1 MAVMDELTGENR
13 IPGAAGNRPIRGAV
27 PIIPGAAGNVPVGIR
42 GPIPGAAG
50 NVPIGITGI
59 IPGAATPTRQVLDA
73 IVADYTARNGIPSAR
88 RASSELRQRVLGAP
102 AEQGPTMDPLD
113 LLNLDYNN
121 LLDRPE
127 AWQTVGGPNQGIIS
141 ALTAQRQQLQQ
152 NYATN
157 KADANNLYG
166 ILSSDIEEYG
176 AGLQTRYGES
186 QASMSAAETARTDA
200 LVAEQAAQ
208 RANRAAAAA
217 ELGLGMESLQ
227 MAPDQTIN
235 ELMATNA
242 GAASNWAN
250 FFEANRLREDASTG
264 RQMAGATA
272 TKNQQ
277 LIAMKNFLDQQQ
289 AAVDQQIMMERSKSP
304 TRQLTEIGK
313 VLQDAA
319 LGAYEDYLNPEDA
332 PLYSA
337 NPIIARRQQAFESES
352 RSMDNPADM
361 KWYSD
366 TYNSIVS
373 KLNNAKAGVSPGLSK
388 DEKRFMQAF
397 QISGV
402 GLGIVDPNLLYE

>member
-1 MAVMDELTGENR
+1 MATRNNFNSDELFGPSDPDATSRALSGLGDFFKNTITASGARTVPYAQPSSTGGVNQ
-13 IPGAAGNRPIRGAV
+13 ALNAV
-27 PIIPGAAGNVPVGIR
+27 
-42 GPIPGAAG
+42 
-50 NVPIGITGI
+50 
-59 IPGAATPTRQVLDA
+59 
-73 IVADYTARNGIPSAR
+73 VADYTARNGIPSAR
-88 RASSELRQRVLGAP
+88 RASSELRQRALGAP

-113 LLNLDYNN
+113 LLNMDYNN
-121 LLDRPE
+121 LLSRPE

-141 ALTAQRQQLQQ
+141 ALAAQREQLQQ

-176 AGLQTRYGES
+176 AGLQTRYGKS
-186 QASMSAAETARTDA
+186 QESMSAAETARTDA

-208 RANRAAAAA
+208 EARRAAAAA
-217 ELGLGMESLQ
+217 ELGLSAESLQ
-227 MAPDQTIN
+227 AAPDQTIN
-235 ELMATNA
+235 EIMATNA

-250 FFEANRLREDASTG
+250 LLEANKLQADASTG
-264 RQMAGATA
+264 RQLTGATA

-319 LGAYEDYLNPEDA
+319 LGAYEDYLSPEDA
-332 PLYSA
+332 PMYSA
-337 NPIIARRQQAFESES
+337 NPIIARRQQAFESEG

-373 KLNNAKAGVSPGLSK
+373 KLNNAKAGVSPGLT
-388 DEKRFMQAF
+388 DAEKRFMQAF

-402 GLGIVDPNLLYE
+402 GLGIVDPNLLY

>member
-1 MAVMDELTGENR
+1 MFTSAAYRPAPISTGQGIAGQMAPPSGSVNESLN
-13 IPGAAGNRPIRGAV
+13 
-27 PIIPGAAGNVPVGIR
+27 
-42 GPIPGAAG
+42 
-50 NVPIGITGI
+50 
-59 IPGAATPTRQVLDA
+59 A
-73 IVADYTARNGIPSAR
+73 IVADYATRNPIPSAR
-88 RASSELRQRVLGAP
+88 QASSELRQRALGTP
-102 AEQGPTMDPLD
+102 AQQGPTMDPLD

-121 LLDRPE
+121 LLSRPE

-176 AGLQTRYGES
+176 TGLQTRYAES
-186 QASMSAAETARTDA
+186 QESMSAAETARTDA

-208 RANRAAAAA
+208 EARRAAAAA

-227 MAPDQTIN
+227 MTPDNTIN

-250 FFEANRLREDASTG
+250 LFEANRLREDASTG
-264 RQMAGATA
+264 RQLAGATA
-272 TKNQQ
+272 TKNEQ
-277 LIAMKNFLDQQQ
+277 LLAMKNYLDQQQ
-289 AAVDQQIMMERSKSP
+289 AMVDQQIMMERSKSP

-332 PLYSA
+332 AAYSQNPL
-337 NPIIARRQQAFESES
+337 IAKKQQAFELFGK
-352 RSMDNPADM
+352 SMANPADL
-361 KWYSD
+361 KWYDD
-366 TYNSIVS
+366 TYASVVAKI
-373 KLNNAKAGVSPGLSK
+373 NNAKAGVSPGLTTE
-388 DEKRFMQAF
+388 EKRFQQAF
-397 QISGV
+397 GISGV
-402 GLGIVDPNLLYE
+402 GLGIVDPSLLY